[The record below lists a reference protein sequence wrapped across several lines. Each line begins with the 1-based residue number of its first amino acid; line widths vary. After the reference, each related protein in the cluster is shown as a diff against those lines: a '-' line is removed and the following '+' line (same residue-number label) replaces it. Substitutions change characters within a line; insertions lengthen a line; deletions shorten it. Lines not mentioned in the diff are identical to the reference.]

1 MSECKIGEML
11 VKLRTAKG
19 LTQDEVA
26 QSLSVSNKTVS
37 KWENSASM
45 PDLPMLMEL
54 SQYFGVTTDALLGI
68 SDGNGGIDE
77 AVRSVLTG
85 VDRKEQIL
93 RAFEMERAF
102 FPAAAES
109 DMFLHGLEAKSLEDA
124 YPSDDMLLWRSQI
137 SASDFFKFTVASDA
151 VNLSVTLLRNKENFA
166 WLGARDEQDKIV
178 KLFRFLSEEDVLSVL
193 YFIHSTKCSRA
204 FTADYISENSGIS
217 VERVSAIL
225 KSFCEVG
232 DCRCMTAHLADGDVD
247 VYECDGDGIILS
259 LLSLAYNKMCGSK
272 FYQYYNSDGC
282 KMIGGK

>member
-45 PDLPMLMEL
+45 PDLSMLMEL

-109 DMFLHGLEAKSLEDA
+109 DMF
-124 YPSDDMLLWRSQI
+124 
-137 SASDFFKFTVASDA
+137 
-151 VNLSVTLLRNKENFA
+151 FA
-166 WLGARDEQDKIV
+166 WLR
-178 KLFRFLSEEDVLSVL
+178 SEKPRRC
-193 YFIHSTKCSRA
+193 IP
-204 FTADYISENSGIS
+204 
-217 VERVSAIL
+217 
-225 KSFCEVG
+225 VG
-232 DCRCMTAHLADGDVD
+232 
-247 VYECDGDGIILS
+247 
-259 LLSLAYNKMCGSK
+259 
-272 FYQYYNSDGC
+272 
-282 KMIGGK
+282 